1 MKNPRFEPMLAT
13 PWPAP
18 FVDPGWLFEVKW
30 DGVRAILSW
39 DGEHLG
45 LQSRTGR
52 DVTDTYPELKGFSPA
67 GACVLDGEIVAVDNQ
82 GHPSF
87 PALQK
92 RIGIAGG
99 MRAGEAART
108 NPISY
113 VVFDLLFDGED
124 LIDRPIEERFERLGA
139 MELPAPLVRSAVVET
154 EGDALFAAVEER
166 GLEGVVA
173 KRRGS
178 LYRPGERSP
187 DWRKIP
193 HVRIVRAVVGG
204 FKPGGG
210 GRTGTFG
217 SLALGLWEGTR
228 LRWIGS
234 VGTGFDDAALQAI
247 RAALD
252 EMTSGESPFRGDP
265 DLPAG
270 ITWVVP
276 HLVAR
281 VEFKEWTNAGRLRAP
296 SFKGFVADPA
306 EEQTWEAEG
315 PGG

>member
-1 MKNPRFEPMLAT
+1 MRLPHFEPMLAS

-18 FVDPGWLFEVKW
+18 FTDPGWLFEMKW
-30 DGVRAILSW
+30 DGVRAVLAW
-39 DGEHLG
+39 DGEQPVLY
-45 LQSRTGR
+45 SRTGR
-52 DVTDTYPELKGFSPA
+52 EVTGSYPELAGFAP
-67 GACVLDGEIVAVDNQ
+67 GRPCVLDGEIVAFDEQ
-82 GHPSF
+82 GRPSF
-87 PALQK
+87 PSLQK
-92 RIGIAGG
+92 RIGIGGG
-99 MRAGEAART
+99 MLATQAARA

-124 LIDRPIEERFERLGA
+124 LRNRPIEQRLERLGA
-139 MELPAPLVRSAVVET
+139 LNLPAPLVGSAVVET
-154 EGDALFAAVEER
+154 EGEALFAAVAER
-166 GLEGVVA
+166 GLEGIVA
-173 KRRGS
+173 KRLGS
-178 LYRPGERSP
+178 RYRPGERSP

-193 HVRIVRAVVGG
+193 HVRVVRAVVGG
-204 FKPGGG
+204 FTPGGG

-234 VGTGFDDAALQAI
+234 VGTGFDDVALRAI

-252 EMTSGESPFRGDP
+252 EMTVTESPFEKDS

-270 ITWVVP
+270 TTWVVP

-281 VEFKEWTNAGRLRAP
+281 VEFKEWTTAGRLRAP
-296 SFKGFVADPA
+296 SFKGFLADPA

-315 PGG
+315 PEE

>member
-1 MKNPRFEPMLAT
+1 MLAS
-13 PWPAP
+13 PWAAP
-18 FVDPGWLFEVKW
+18 FTDPGWLFEMKW

-39 DGEHLG
+39 DGDQVV

-52 DVTDTYPELKGFSPA
+52 DVTDSYPELSEFAPA
-67 GACVLDGEIVAVDNQ
+67 RSCVLDGEIVAFDDR
-82 GHPSF
+82 GRPSF
-87 PALQK
+87 PSLQK

-99 MRAGEAART
+99 IRAGEAART

-113 VVFDLLFDGED
+113 VVFDLLFDGENVTG
-124 LIDRPIEERFERLGA
+124 RPIEERLERLGG
-139 MELPAPLVRSAVVET
+139 MDLPAPLVSSAVIET
-154 EGDALFAAVEER
+154 EGEALYAAVVER
-166 GLEGVVA
+166 GLEGIVA

-178 LYRPGERSP
+178 RYRPGERSP

-193 HVRIVRAVVGG
+193 HVRLVRAVVGG
-204 FKPGGG
+204 FTPGGG

-217 SLALGLWEGTR
+217 SLALGLREGAG

-234 VGTGFDDAALQAI
+234 VGTGFDDAALLAI

-252 EMTSGESPFRGDP
+252 EMTIAESPFGKDA
-265 DLPAG
+265 DLPTG
-270 ITWVVP
+270 TTWVVP

-306 EEQTWEAEG
+306 EEQTWETEG
-315 PGG
+315 PGE